1 MRENSAE
8 LERTKKLL
16 SEKDSV
22 IRNLEEKLAGCQ
34 SELDAREKKL
44 NDVEV

>member
-22 IRNLEEKLAGCQ
+22 IRNLEEKLAGCL

-44 NDVEV
+44 NDAEV